1 MASKEYLMFLVK
13 ATRGS
18 HINEN
23 VAALGWKMDKKD
35 YKLLDDW
42 RMPGYVTP
50 KYDVTGK
57 SKDGLKIWKL

>member
-1 MASKEYLMFLVK
+1 MASKEYMMFLVK

-35 YKLLDDW
+35 YALLDKW
-42 RMPGYVTP
+42 QMAGYKTP
-50 KYDVTGK
+50 DYDKTGK